1 MTSVLE
7 AMMRLDIWDIDV
19 YDSDYDVEGCAWVLS
34 EPGYR
39 SSDTPYYDETAE
51 FLAGSIQF
59 DRLHENGR
67 VPSMTA
73 HIGRFVEQNYDA
85 FREFTADCRMSMT
98 GTDHDDDIMIGISTV
113 NGLIAGY
120 FSEKDYKR
128 FLKLMGVGTRGVR
141 SANRRRKG

>member
-7 AMMRLDIWDIDV
+7 EMIRLGYRDIDV
-19 YDSDYDVEGCAWVLS
+19 YDSDYDVEGWAWVLN

-39 SSDTPYYDETAE
+39 SSDTPFYDETVE
-51 FLAGSIQF
+51 FLASSIQF
-59 DRLHENGR
+59 DRLHQHR
-67 VPSMTA
+67 YMLYITA

-98 GTDHDDDIMIGISTV
+98 GSDHDDDIMIGISTV

-120 FSEKDYKR
+120 YSEKDYKR